1 MVSASA
7 FFYKEVRELEM
18 GVFSKCQIA
27 LDLDTSVPFKRKA
40 AIKRQ
45 IIDNDGIISYIVSKK
60 VTLSLQCI
68 FRTESLCEVDY
79 IAQAR
84 NDKSH
89 CSQYQFCVTFKVCWH
104 ETDWLL

>member
-1 MVSASA
+1 
-7 FFYKEVRELEM
+7 M

-68 FRTESLCEVDY
+68 FRTDSLCEVDY

-84 NDKSH
+84 NDRVIARSISFVSRLKCAGMKLTGFFECH
-89 CSQYQFCVTFKVCWH
+89 LYC
-104 ETDWLL
+104 